1 MNIQLFQPEVS
12 IIIVSNNYQ
21 PKSTTDE
28 SFGLGT
34 ENLKIRYELLG
45 ITDGIKIEQTETDY
59 STTLKLF

>member
-1 MNIQLFQPEVS
+1 VS
-12 IIIVSNNYQ
+12 IIIVSNNFQ

-28 SFGLGT
+28 SFGMGT